1 MSIIRG
7 EISIVDLTDSR
18 SLVAYIS
25 SNNRRQVIYDPDTDS
40 YLPDFSEDPLTLT
53 PELYIAGGGANIV
66 DQVSSLQWTA
76 QTNSTGR
83 FEEITNG
90 NGYSI
95 GSNYELT
102 INRNIFE
109 DLTSILFRVEMVYHD
124 DNIDRDIYVQAD
136 IELVRLSNGQTGRD
150 GSSGE
155 SSYVWIRYSTHD
167 DGRDMTPSPNG
178 ANYMGVTTTL
188 DSTPPSNPS
197 AYQWAEI
204 RGEQGAPGER
214 GEDGR
219 TPYTHFAWANT
230 SENLISSDT
239 SPEWQTRTGSQWHVP
254 LSHAHQLSDI
264 GLESGDY
271 IVVSVELRNIHAD
284 AQDIKLRYTTQ
295 SGVNN
300 HNQYYQVPERTGTY
314 TFVTRIPQDVQVVRL
329 VIDGENITVDFRN
342 VAIRKLDNFSS
353 NGFDGA
359 MLLGTYTD
367 FEENSSDNPE
377 DYEWARIR
385 ENGTPLLT
393 IDTPDGTTIRNSEG
407 TLTAVAELL
416 VGTDEVTPT
425 EYRWYKRLPNASGD
439 ELSGLGWQRLDDTTN
454 FGTEGYNSRELVIPE
469 EGIIGNATYMVIV
482 TYEARHHRRQVS
494 VYDITDPYTVSV
506 LGDSFFRNGRGV
518 NTYEAKLYRNGEEID
533 ESGDS
538 GYSYLWHQ
546 YDSSGQIISSFQK
559 VGKRIEVSGEEV
571 RGKSDLRVTITR
583 GG

>member
-7 EISIVDLTDSR
+7 EVSIVDLTDSR

-66 DQVSSLQWTA
+66 DQVSSLRWTA
-76 QTNSTGR
+76 QTNSMGR

-95 GSNYELT
+95 GSNHELT

-150 GSSGE
+150 GSSGD
-155 SSYVWIRYSTHD
+155 SSYVWIRYSTHS
-167 DGRDMTPSPNG
+167 DGRDMSSSPNG
-178 ANYMGVTTTL
+178 ASYMGVTTTL
-188 DSTPPSNPS
+188 NSEPPSNPS

-230 SENLISSDT
+230 SENLISTDS

-254 LSHAHQLSDI
+254 LSRIHNLTDM

-284 AQDIKLRYTTQ
+284 AGDIRLRYRNP
-295 SGVNN
+295 SGENN
-300 HNQYYQVPERTGTY
+300 HSQYYQNPDRSGTY
-314 TFVTRIPQDVQVVRL
+314 TFVKRIPQDVHDVQL
-329 VIDGENITVDFRN
+329 VINGEDITVDFRN
-342 VAIRKLDNFSS
+342 VAIRKLDNFSP

-359 MLLGTYTD
+359 MLLGMYTD
-367 FEENSSDNPE
+367 FEEESSNNPLG
-377 DYEWARIR
+377 YEWTRIR
-385 ENGTPLLT
+385 ENGTPFLT

-407 TLTAVAELL
+407 TLRAVADLL

-439 ELSGLGWQRLDDTTN
+439 ELSGLGWQRLDGSTN
-454 FGTEGYNSRELVIPE
+454 YGTEGYNSRELVIPE
-469 EGIIGNATYMVIV
+469 EGITGNATYMVIV
-482 TYEARHHRRQVS
+482 TYEARHYRRQVS

-518 NTYEAKLYRNGEEID
+518 NTYEAKLYRNGEEVD

-538 GYSYLWHQ
+538 GYTYTWHQ
-546 YDSSGQIISSFQK
+546 YSSNGQK
-559 VGKRIEVSGEEV
+559 VTNFEKSGKQITVSSSEFNGQ
-571 RGKSDLRVTITR
+571 GDLRVTVTR
-583 GG
+583 